1 MDLGC
6 GDGAFLAALATRN
19 SAHDFLGIER
29 LAGRVRSAC
38 HKARNLPNVR
48 ILRIETAYAV
58 RYLLPPEAVAV
69 FYLSFPDPWPKR
81 RHHQRR
87 LVKEDF
93 LDTVFRS
100 LAPNGLL
107 RIATDQRD
115 YFDQIEE
122 LARRQTRFRIV
133 ADSDRDLP
141 VTQFEKR
148 FLALGQPIYRLDLEK
163 T

>member
-1 MDLGC
+1 M
-6 GDGAFLAALATRN
+6 
-19 SAHDFLGIER
+19 GIER
-29 LAGRVRSAC
+29 LAGRVRAAC

-48 ILRIETAYAV
+48 ILRIETAYAI
-58 RYLLPPEAVAV
+58 RYLLPPEAVTV

-81 RHHQRR
+81 RHHRRR

-93 LDTVFRS
+93 LDAVFRS

-115 YFDQIEE
+115 YFTEIEE
-122 LARRQTRFRIV
+122 LVRRRTRFRII
-133 ADSDRDLP
+133 ANSKGDLP
-141 VTQFEKR
+141 VTKFEKR
-148 FLALGQPIYRLDLEK
+148 FLELDQPIYRLDLQK